1 MKDDGLSQDGER
13 TQASPE
19 RSDVRW
25 CIRAPVSP
33 SAKKPD
39 RFSQPQYVYQTYM
52 TPKHAFSGNTYDQ
65 L

>member
-1 MKDDGLSQDGER
+1 MM
-13 TQASPE
+13 ASAKMENAHKLLPE

-25 CIRAPVSP
+25 CVRAPVSP

-39 RFSQPQYVYQTYM
+39 RFSQSQYVYQTYM